1 MYVPSSL
8 TVIVLPS
15 ILTLLKLLVL
25 ALSESVIV
33 SHSDSSYPISLSLA
47 VNISSSV
54 DESSAFDEVE
64 LDDIFTVVSS
74 AVCVSEFEQPA
85 KVAVIN
91 AESNTAEM
99 IFYSS
104 LTVASCAESIISRLP
119 FLHLNASINSFSRLG
134 SLSVT

>member
-15 ILTLLKLLVL
+15 ILTLLRLLVL

-64 LDDIFTVVSS
+64 LDDIFTVASS
-74 AVCVSEFEQPA
+74 AVCVSEFEQPE
-85 KVAVIN
+85 KVAVTN
-91 AESNTAEM
+91 AESNTTEM
-99 IFYSS
+99 IF
-104 LTVASCAESIISRLP
+104 LQLINSRLLCREHN
-119 FLHLNASINSFSRLG
+119 FKVAVSAS
-134 SLSVT
+134 

>member
-1 MYVPSSL
+1 MYVPCSL

-15 ILTLLKLLVL
+15 ILTLLRLLVL

-64 LDDIFTVVSS
+64 LDDIFTVVASS

-85 KVAVIN
+85 KAAVTN
-91 AESNTAEM
+91 AESNTAEI
-99 IFYSS
+99 IF
-104 LTVASCAESIISRLP
+104 LQLINSRLLCREHN
-119 FLHLNASINSFSRLG
+119 FKVAVSAS
-134 SLSVT
+134 

>member
-15 ILTLLKLLVL
+15 ILTLLRLLVL

-64 LDDIFTVVSS
+64 LDDIFTVASS

-85 KVAVIN
+85 KVAVTN
-91 AESNTAEM
+91 AESNTAE
-99 IFYSS
+99 
-104 LTVASCAESIISRLP
+104 
-119 FLHLNASINSFSRLG
+119 INF
-134 SLSVT
+134 

>member
-8 TVIVLPS
+8 TVIVLLS
-15 ILTLLKLLVL
+15 ILTLLRLLVL

-54 DESSAFDEVE
+54 DESSAFDEV
-64 LDDIFTVVSS
+64 DDIFTVVASS
-74 AVCVSEFEQPA
+74 AVCVPEFEQPA
-85 KVAVIN
+85 KVAVTN

-99 IFYSS
+99 IF
-104 LTVASCAESIISRLP
+104 LQLINSRLLCREHN
-119 FLHLNASINSFSRLG
+119 FKVAVSAS
-134 SLSVT
+134 